1 MEKRKKTG
9 AINNGAGWD
18 NGSRSMLKE
27 LVSKGLPT
35 KKIAK
40 VMGRT
45 PNAITYQ
52 KCAMGLTVQKG
63 VSVRKGLGQK
73 ADKLANL
80 FDLIKKANGSNVTSP
95 VKKKK
100 VVAKSVG
107 VVPQGFNPVTMETN
121 KSVNP
126 SNVTREQAKDITRS
140 AREIARAN
148 GKRITMAMFFVEDL

>member
-1 MEKRKKTG
+1 MEKKKKSG

-18 NGSRSMLKE
+18 NSSRNMLKE
-27 LVSKGLPT
+27 LISKGLPV

-52 KCAMGLTVQKG
+52 KSMMGLTTPNPVRVSKG
-63 VSVRKGLGQK
+63 KPK
-73 ADKLANL
+73 NFINL
-80 FDLIKKANGSNVTSP
+80 LDLIKKAKESNMT
-95 VKKKK
+95 K
-100 VVAKSVG
+100 VPKMPAAIKSKIVAKRTAPIVA
-107 VVPQGFNPVTMETN
+107 PPEAPV
-121 KSVNP
+121 VNP
-126 SNVTREQAKDITRS
+126 SNVTREHAKDITRS

>member
-1 MEKRKKTG
+1 MEKKKKSG

-18 NGSRSMLKE
+18 NSSRNMLKE
-27 LVSKGLPT
+27 LISKGLPV

-52 KCAMGLTVQKG
+52 KSMMGLTTPNPVRVSKG
-63 VSVRKGLGQK
+63 KPK
-73 ADKLANL
+73 NFINL
-80 FDLIKKANGSNVTSP
+80 LDLIKKAKESNMT
-95 VKKKK
+95 K
-100 VVAKSVG
+100 VPKMPAAIKSKIVAKRVTAPI
-107 VVPQGFNPVTMETN
+107 VAPPEAPV
-121 KSVNP
+121 VNP
-126 SNVTREQAKDITRS
+126 SNVTREHAKDITRS